1 MSRWPRRWP
10 DTSGVVRQ
18 ELVSWVRRAR
28 QRNGIRRD
36 ISAER
41 TVSWI
46 LALAV
51 GYGSQVADWPAF
63 EARREQPVLRDIVR
77 RFLQP

>member
-1 MSRWPRRWP
+1 VATALAGHQR
-10 DTSGVVRQ
+10 VVRQ

-28 QRNGIRRD
+28 QRNAIRRD

-51 GYGSQVADWPAF
+51 GYG
-63 EARREQPVLRDIVR
+63 
-77 RFLQP
+77 

>member
-51 GYGSQVADWPAF
+51 GYG
-63 EARREQPVLRDIVR
+63 
-77 RFLQP
+77 